1 MSGITALTRGRSH
14 GASDLGG
21 MEQLWRDGLQL
32 VAALVLFA
40 EIGRVIQAIEAIR
53 RGSRT

>member
-1 MSGITALTRGRSH
+1 
-14 GASDLGG
+14 